1 QSFGLCSSKGVSVC
15 GAGRTPRAQRLWFSA
30 RVAAASS
37 PSLCVLSPQLD
48 HVDPRAV
55 QLGTLLVRGLTTLV
69 LVNSACGFPWKTSDF
84 MPWNL
89 FDGKLFH
96 QKYLQ
101 SEKGYTAEVLV
112 EQHRSWLTRF
122 HALKSVVCKACM
134 KENRPIVSRR
144 HWRSHHSGRRG
155 RQGSSDHRMSSGYS
169 RSGQGQHWRDQGPG
183 LTTKPQVQVTGPR
196 SIRGLKEPSTQ
207 GMRPEVQLRLLFQ
220 VSVVPELVPAVGR
233 EGSQEDKAE
242 LKTLTENH
250 LRHVAQ
256 KHHCSFTPNTSIVLT
271 V

>member
-1 QSFGLCSSKGVSVC
+1 QNFGLCSSKGVCVQSRSHPE
-15 GAGRTPRAQRLWFSA
+15 GA
-30 RVAAASS
+30 AALVLCTSGASS
-37 PSLCVLSPQLD
+37 PSLCVVSPQLD

-112 EQHRSWLTRF
+112 EQNRSRLTRL

-144 HWRSHHSGRRG
+144 HWRSHHSGADRDPAPTGRALGTAGLAKDSTGGTRG
-155 RQGSSDHRMSSGYS
+155 
-169 RSGQGQHWRDQGPG
+169 
-183 LTTKPQVQVTGPR
+183 
-196 SIRGLKEPSTQ
+196 
-207 GMRPEVQLRLLFQ
+207 
-220 VSVVPELVPAVGR
+220 
-233 EGSQEDKAE
+233 
-242 LKTLTENH
+242 
-250 LRHVAQ
+250 
-256 KHHCSFTPNTSIVLT
+256 
-271 V
+271 